1 MGWLKLD
8 DGFDED
14 PKIEKLGIQGAWFFL
29 CSLTYCGRNYESRG
43 FIPATRALVLAAIP
57 KPKHVIARLV
67 ELGLWTPEVLDGVQG
82 YRVTNWTRHQPER
95 DPDRVT
101 SESERKRRYNA
112 ARTENARESRGA
124 RTERESE
131 NARRTRNET
140 RGDRAASLQAEE
152 ELEIVTPDDN
162 KRLLF
167 STGPEPNAP
176 SSRQAPAPSAPHG
189 SSDQE
194 KPNASPPDQP
204 RPVVA
209 DVVADQDKRPPAPSS
224 SDPGRAARW
233 RLLDA
238 IADAAVKRQ
247 RSLPEGVRNEDAY
260 RSGVIAETLR
270 ESGALV
276 DSVADAHQNA
286 SKPELLSRFNAAL
299 SRSHLSPKRLTALE
313 AEEATGRANRAR
325 DEANAQ
331 AEAQQAAAAQ
341 QRRDAVARARAELG
355 PERCEELRAKAEE
368 ELLAAGDPM
377 ARSGARSTL
386 RAMRIGAATD
396 ELILA
401 AVGERTAA
409 EPDRSPN
416 MTNPR
421 RLQAVSA

>member
-1 MGWLKLD
+1 MTLRDEDRRFVKVSIRQHRHTKFRGIGGDAIALWHGGLQVSKD
-8 DGFDED
+8 DGTD
-14 PKIEKLGIQGAWFFL
+14 
-29 CSLTYCGRNYESRG
+29 G
-43 FIPATRALVLAAIP
+43 FIARTVPAAVCAFAGITKVKQAIAALVRA
-57 KPKHVIARLV
+57 
-67 ELGLWTPEVLDGVQG
+67 GLWKEVEDGWQMYGYLD
-82 YRVTNWTRHQPER
+82 HQ
-95 DPDRVT
+95 T
-101 SESERKRRYNA
+101 SAADDAAKRAANSERVRKF
-112 ARTENARESRGA
+112 RGQKP
-124 RTERESE
+124 T
-131 NARRTRNET
+131 TRNALQEPL
-140 RGDRAASLQAEE
+140 RNAEHNASRTPS
-152 ELEIVTPDDN
+152 VTLPRRLDIDSSIDDN
-162 KRLLF
+162 SRVL
-167 STGPEPNAP
+167 SERNANVTRYT
-176 SSRQAPAPSAPHG
+176 SRQASPPPAPHG

-194 KPNASPPDQP
+194 KPNESPPDQP

-341 QRRDAVARARAELG
+341 QRRDAIARARAELG

-386 RAMRIGAATD
+386 RAMRIDAATD

>member
-1 MGWLKLD
+1 MAPRHPRIQSGGWIRLLNGVLD
-8 DGFDED
+8 DERVGGHGPDHFA
-14 PKIEKLGIQGAWFFL
+14 LWVAG
-29 CSLTYCGRNYESRG
+29 LTFCNRNLTNG
-43 FIPATRALVLAAIP
+43 LIP
-57 KPKHVIARLV
+57 KVKLAGIAGNIPLRAPAKV
-67 ELGLWTPEVLDGVQG
+67 
-82 YRVTNWTRHQPER
+82 
-95 DPDRVT
+95 
-101 SESERKRRYNA
+101 
-112 ARTENARESRGA
+112 
-124 RTERESE
+124 
-131 NARRTRNET
+131 
-140 RGDRAASLQAEE
+140 AASLVNTGAWIDEGTHWRVHNYLEYQSSREEVEGFRKANAERMSGKRSREQPANVSANTAQTGDERARDLRALRSKKE
-152 ELEIVTPDDN
+152 ELDISDDN
-162 KRLLF
+162 KRVLF
-167 STGPEPNAP
+167 STGPEPNALP
-176 SSRQAPAPSAPHG
+176 SRQASPPPAPHG

-194 KPNASPPDQP
+194 KPNESPPDQP

-260 RSGVIAETLR
+260 RSGVITETRR

-276 DSVADAHQNA
+276 DSVADAHPNA
-286 SKPELLSRFNAAL
+286 PGIELLSRFNAAL

-368 ELLAAGDPM
+368 ELLAAGDHM

-409 EPDRSPN
+409 EPDRSPT
-416 MTNPR
+416 MPNP

>member
-1 MGWLKLD
+1 MAPRHPRIQSGGWIRLLNGVLD
-8 DGFDED
+8 DERVGGHGPDHFA
-14 PKIEKLGIQGAWFFL
+14 LWVAG
-29 CSLTYCGRNYESRG
+29 LTFCNRNLTNG
-43 FIPATRALVLAAIP
+43 LIP
-57 KPKHVIARLV
+57 KVKLAGIAGNIPLRAPAKV
-67 ELGLWTPEVLDGVQG
+67 
-82 YRVTNWTRHQPER
+82 
-95 DPDRVT
+95 
-101 SESERKRRYNA
+101 
-112 ARTENARESRGA
+112 
-124 RTERESE
+124 
-131 NARRTRNET
+131 
-140 RGDRAASLQAEE
+140 AASLVNTGAWIDEGTHWRVHNYLEYQSSREEVEGFRKANAERMSGKRSREQPANVSANTAQTGDERARDLRALRSKKE
-152 ELEIVTPDDN
+152 ELDISDDN
-162 KRLLF
+162 KRVLF
-167 STGPEPNAP
+167 STGPEPNALP
-176 SSRQAPAPSAPHG
+176 SRQASPPPAPHG

-194 KPNASPPDQP
+194 KPNESPPDQP

-209 DVVADQDKRPPAPSS
+209 ETAVDQPKRPPAPSS
-224 SDPGRAARW
+224 SDPGRDARW

-260 RSGVIAETLR
+260 RSGVITETRR

-276 DSVADAHQNA
+276 DSVADAHPNA
-286 SKPELLSRFNAAL
+286 PGIELLSRFNAAL

-341 QRRDAVARARAELG
+341 QRRDAIARARAELG